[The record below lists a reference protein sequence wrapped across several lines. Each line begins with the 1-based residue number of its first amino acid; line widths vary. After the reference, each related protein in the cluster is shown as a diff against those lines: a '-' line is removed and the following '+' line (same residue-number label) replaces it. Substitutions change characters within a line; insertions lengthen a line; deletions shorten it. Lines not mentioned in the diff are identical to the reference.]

1 MRSELWKSASG
12 IAAAIFGLTLVV
24 CAIRL
29 GTDPELADTHRAA
42 VAVAFTP
49 AGVGVRPAVARSKWG
64 STPLLPRNWNEPSLS
79 FWPTS

>member
-12 IAAAIFGLTLVV
+12 IATAIFGLALVV
-24 CAIRL
+24 SAIRL

-49 AGVGVRPAVARSKWG
+49 AGV
-64 STPLLPRNWNEPSLS
+64 LLLVKSHRLMRRDEPER
-79 FWPTS
+79 TTAD